1 MPNGKCRIMK
11 VDTKKLGN
19 VVVFA
24 ITGDIVFY
32 NLNQI
37 REVIKSEIE
46 KAVTNK
52 FLMNLSGVGMVD
64 SVGVGFI
71 LSAYKTVLS
80 KKGSFSLVAPGEVVK
95 SMLEKG
101 GLTRL
106 KIYDSED
113 DAIKAI

>member
-1 MPNGKCRIMK
+1 MK
-11 VDTKKLGN
+11 VDTKKLGS

-37 REVIKSEIE
+37 REIIKSEIE

-64 SVGVGFI
+64 TIGIGFI
-71 LSAYKTVLS
+71 VSVYNTVLS
-80 KKGSFSLVAPGEVVK
+80 KKGSFSLVNPNEVVK
-95 SMLEKG
+95 NILEIV